1 MHTVTENLAIGAG
14 LVVVILLVFLRN
26 WQAALTVATVIPLSL
41 LFAFVLMDARGVA
54 AHLISLG
61 AVAFGI
67 VAFGAAVG
75 LQLIAAVLTRRSDD
89 PTDSAGD
96 DAAR

>member
-1 MHTVTENLAIGAG
+1 MNPENLPK
-14 LVVVILLVFLRN
+14 LC
-26 WQAALTVATVIPLSL
+26 AAFCRWS
-41 LFAFVLMDARGVA
+41 GVA
-54 AHLISLG
+54 CWIACFYLLIF
-61 AVAFGI
+61 APIETVAFGI